1 MSMETTLYIIIA
13 AIVLAMGWIVWAVI
27 EEGRPEL
34 PNKEDEKNEEDNV

>member
-13 AIVLAMGWIVWAVI
+13 AIILAIGWIVWAVI

-34 PNKEDEKNEEDNV
+34 PKKEDEK